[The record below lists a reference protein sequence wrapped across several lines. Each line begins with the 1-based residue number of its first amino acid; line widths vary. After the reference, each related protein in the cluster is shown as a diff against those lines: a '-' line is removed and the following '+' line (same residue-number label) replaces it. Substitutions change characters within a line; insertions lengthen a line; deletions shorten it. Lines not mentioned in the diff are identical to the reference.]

1 MKNSAK
7 KLQLTETA
15 ARSVEGSTRVVE
27 KINDGW
33 QLDDAALLLLGSALE
48 CFDRMRKAQGI
59 LRREGIVIRDRFGQK
74 KQHPATLVERDAK
87 MALVRNLKALNLDLE
102 PLNLP
107 GRPHGGR

>member
-7 KLQLTETA
+7 NSNLPKPPRGLSKE
-15 ARSVEGSTRVVE
+15 AREWWK

>member
-7 KLQLTETA
+7 NSNLPKPPRGLSKE
-15 ARSVEGSTRVVE
+15 AREWWKKSTMVGSSTMPRCCCSDRRSSAS
-27 KINDGW
+27 IGC
-33 QLDDAALLLLGSALE
+33 ARRRGS
-48 CFDRMRKAQGI
+48 

>member
-1 MKNSAK
+1 
-7 KLQLTETA
+7 
-15 ARSVEGSTRVVE
+15 
-27 KINDGW
+27 
-33 QLDDAALLLLGSALE
+33 
-48 CFDRMRKAQGI
+48 

>member
-1 MKNSAK
+1 MPRCCCSDRRSSASIGC
-7 KLQLTETA
+7 
-15 ARSVEGSTRVVE
+15 ARRRGS
-27 KINDGW
+27 
-33 QLDDAALLLLGSALE
+33 
-48 CFDRMRKAQGI
+48 

>member
-1 MKNSAK
+1 
-7 KLQLTETA
+7 
-15 ARSVEGSTRVVE
+15 
-27 KINDGW
+27 
-33 QLDDAALLLLGSALE
+33 
-48 CFDRMRKAQGI
+48 MRKAQGI